1 MTEKDNWEPCEGH
14 LGFALLLL
22 WESTQQAAPAGHRE
36 WALVKM
42 EAGNLIQRTLMP
54 VAWAG
59 WVPLACNLF
68 SCLFWVSCIHYEVP
82 ASGYFVTWLHF
93 LLYGCVKLFR
103 IYIFSA
109 LLCHMRIWRLLC
121 LLRMTFLALVN
132 ELQGLG
138 QAVKQSN
145 EPVLGDA
152 LFDMRLMDNL
162 WGGHNSCCL
171 WFNA

>member
-1 MTEKDNWEPCEGH
+1 MSLSQDGGRKFNSEDTH
-14 LGFALLLL
+14 
-22 WESTQQAAPAGHRE
+22 
-36 WALVKM
+36 
-42 EAGNLIQRTLMP
+42 
-54 VAWAG
+54 
-59 WVPLACNLF
+59 ACGMGRLSA

-152 LFDMRLMDNL
+152 LFDVRLMDNL
-162 WGGHNSCCL
+162 
-171 WFNA
+171 